1 VGRSGVFAV
10 AKGAFSA
17 FRRDNM
23 TSVAAALA
31 YYAFMSVP
39 AGLLVVVGAF
49 GLFAG
54 PHAIS
59 VVVGKLH
66 GIVPTQ
72 ATSLIDGSL
81 HRLVENRGGS
91 LTVLVIGLLVAAWSL
106 TGAMQNVM
114 WGVNIAHGCPER
126 RGFVKKRIIA
136 AGMVVFALIGFAV
149 AFGVLVL
156 GPHLSTWVGRSTRQR
171 SLVTIGWYVA
181 EWPLALVGLL
191 FAFVGM
197 MALAPDRRDTD
208 HRAVSA
214 GAIVAT
220 VVWVIASALFS
231 VYLSQF
237 ASYNKAWGSLAAV
250 VIMLTW
256 LWLGGVAL
264 LFGAEIDAEL
274 ERRRHL
280 GPGARDVAPESERKK
295 RDDSGQERPRE
306 DREPVQGS

>member
-1 VGRSGVFAV
+1 MESQMRAV
-10 AKGAFSA
+10 SVARGAFTA

-54 PHAIS
+54 PHAVS
-59 VVVGKLH
+59 VVVGKLN
-66 GIVPTQ
+66 GIVPAQ
-72 ATSLIDGSL
+72 AASLIDDSL
-81 HRLVENRGGS
+81 HRLVEHRGSS
-91 LTVLVIGLLVAAWSL
+91 LTVLLIGLLVAVWSL

-114 WGVNIAHGCPER
+114 WGAGIAHGCTDR
-126 RGFVKKRIIA
+126 RGFVKKRLVA

-156 GPHLSTWVGRSTRQR
+156 GPHLSTWIGRSTGQR
-171 SLVTIGWYVA
+171 SLVTVGWYVA
-181 EWPLALVGLL
+181 EWPLALLGLL
-191 FAFVGM
+191 FAFVGL
-197 MALAPDRRDTD
+197 MALAPDRRDND
-208 HRAVSA
+208 RRAVSA

-220 VVWVIASALFS
+220 VLWVIASALFS

-256 LWLGGVAL
+256 LWLGGVSI
-264 LFGAEIDAEL
+264 LFGAEVDAEL
-274 ERRRHL
+274 ERRL
-280 GPGARDVAPESERKK
+280 GSMGPSSGGGDARADERASS
-295 RDDSGQERPRE
+295 DDPAIHSLETRG
-306 DREPVQGS
+306 G